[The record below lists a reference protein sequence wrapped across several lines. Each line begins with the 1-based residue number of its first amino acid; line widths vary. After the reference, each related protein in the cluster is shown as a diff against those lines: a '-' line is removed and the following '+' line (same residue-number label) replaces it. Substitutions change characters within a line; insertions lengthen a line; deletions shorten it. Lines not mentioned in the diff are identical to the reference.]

1 MAKRI
6 SRYTEPGDPINAET
20 LTDITECMDMEKRL
34 LTLDV
39 EDGAWSIFI
48 LYLTG
53 KGGEEAT
60 KDYLNP
66 LVKEATQVLIDEVLR
81 TTLCTLQRNV
91 RNVDRRFLLRRTE
104 IWK

>member
-1 MAKRI
+1 
-6 SRYTEPGDPINAET
+6 
-20 LTDITECMDMEKRL
+20 MDMEKRI

-39 EDGAWSIFI
+39 KDGAWSIFI
-48 LYLTG
+48 LYLTR

-66 LVKEATQVLIDEVLR
+66 LIKEATQVLIDEIMNR
-81 TTLCTLQRNV
+81 TMHIIKMISERC
-91 RNVDRRFLLRRTE
+91 RRFLLRRTE